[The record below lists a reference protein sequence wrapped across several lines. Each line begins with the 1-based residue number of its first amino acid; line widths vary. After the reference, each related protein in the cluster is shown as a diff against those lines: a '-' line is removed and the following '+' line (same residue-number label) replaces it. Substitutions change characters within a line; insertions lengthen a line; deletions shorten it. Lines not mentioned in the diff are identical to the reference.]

1 MIELEVPM
9 LRLTLQK
16 DSNISYHEQLYQQ
29 IASLIRSGELAP
41 HSQLPTVR
49 DLAAQLHVN
58 YNTVRSVYLRLQQEG
73 LVDSRQGRG
82 TIVSNIV
89 NDPLLTR
96 NPAHLALLA
105 KETLHKVKA
114 MGYSLEEF
122 SRVLSAVMQEINQL
136 PVLFLR
142 FTELELAE
150 YCRLVQYHMPSA
162 MVEGWTLDAFWERLN
177 KETQFLLQYKAI
189 VAHPSVATRLKQA
202 LPREAPP
209 VVSLDFIPDPTVVIP
224 AVDAYPR
231 NTKVGLI
238 CATIRGAEGMIKDLH
253 NAGITH
259 LDLRTIEANHPDVF
273 DLIANCDVV
282 YISKP
287 GYMTRPQL
295 LTLPKVKEFREIPD
309 HHGINEL
316 RKIVAQ

>member
-1 MIELEVPM
+1 M

-16 DSNISYHEQLYQQ
+16 DSNVSYHEQIYQQ
-29 IASLIRSGELAP
+29 IASSIRSGELP
-41 HSQLPTVR
+41 PNEQLPTVR
-49 DLAAQLHVN
+49 ELAAQLKVN

-73 LVDSRQGRG
+73 MVDSRQGRG

-114 MGYSLEEF
+114 MGYSMDEF
-122 SRVLSAVMQEINQL
+122 TRVLSCVMQEINQF

-150 YCRLVQYHMPSA
+150 YLRLVQYHLPSV
-162 MVEGWTLDAFWERLN
+162 MLEGRTFEDFSQRVEQDPS
-177 KETQFLLQYKAI
+177 FLQQYKAI
-189 VAHPSVATRLKQA
+189 VTHPSVNLRTKHR

-209 VVSLDFIPDPTVVIP
+209 VVSLDFIPDPTTVIP
-224 AVDAYPR
+224 AMEAYPR
-231 NTKVGLI
+231 HTKVGLV
-238 CATIRGAEGMIKDLH
+238 CATIRGAAGMINDLY

-259 LDLRTIEANHPDVF
+259 LDIRTIEANHPDVF
-273 DLIANCDVV
+273 ELITNCDVV

-287 GYMTRPQL
+287 GYMVRPHL
-295 LTLPKVKEFREIPD
+295 LTLPKVKEYQEIPD

-316 RKIVAQ
+316 RKIVTQ

>member
-1 MIELEVPM
+1 M
-9 LRLTLQK
+9 LRLTLNK
-16 DSNISYHEQLYQQ
+16 ETSLSYHEQLYQQ

-41 HSQLPTVR
+41 HTQLPPVR

-58 YNTVRSVYLRLQQEG
+58 YNTIRSVYLRLQQEG

-82 TIVSNIV
+82 TVVSNIV
-89 NDPLLTR
+89 NDPQLTR
-96 NPAHLALLA
+96 NPAHLTLLA

-114 MGYSLEEF
+114 MGYSLDEF
-122 SRVLSAVMQEINQL
+122 ARVLGIVQKEINQL

-150 YCRLVQYHMPSA
+150 YCRLVQYHLPSA
-162 MVEGWTLDAFWERLN
+162 MVEGWTLTTFWERLEADSN
-177 KETQFLLQYKAI
+177 FLQEYRA
-189 VAHPSVATRLKQA
+189 VVVHPSVSDQVMPS

-224 AVDAYPR
+224 EVDAYPR
-231 NTKVGLI
+231 HTKVGLI
-238 CATIRGAEGMIKDLH
+238 CATTRGAEGMIDDLH
-253 NAGITH
+253 NAGIHH
-259 LDLRTIEANHPDVF
+259 LDLHTIEANHPDVF
-273 DLIANCDVV
+273 DLIAMCDVV

-287 GYMTRPQL
+287 GYMTRPNL

-309 HHGINEL
+309 HHGITEL
-316 RKIVAQ
+316 RKIVSQ